1 MTPQRAEKCQPVQV
15 TSSGSTSAADRG
27 PNYFRKKH
35 ETWCEGRASTVTSRA
50 PPYVGLEATNPLVFN
65 GIYKLFSRDLAI
77 DLGTANTLIYA
88 RGMGIVSNEPSV
100 VAVQQDSRGG
110 KRVLAVGKD
119 AKEMLGR
126 TPGNIV
132 AIRPMK
138 DGVIADFEITAA
150 MLKHFIQTA
159 HNRKTLV
166 KPRIIIG
173 IPSGITEVE
182 RRAVREAAESANAR
196 EVYLIEQPMAA
207 AIGAGLPITEPSGN
221 MIVDI
226 GGGTSDVAVIS
237 LSGIVYAKSVRV
249 GGDKMDEAII
259 QHIKRKYN
267 LLIGERTAE
276 LIKMGIGNAYP
287 SDEVLT
293 MDIKGRDL
301 VAGVP
306 RTLTVSS
313 DEIRDALAEPV
324 NAIVEAVKV
333 TLERTPPE
341 LAGDIADRGIVLAG
355 GGALLK
361 NLDQLLREETGLPV
375 FLAEDPLSAVVMGAG
390 KALEELDV
398 LRKVCLPA

>member
-1 MTPQRAEKCQPVQV
+1 MF
-15 TSSGSTSAADRG
+15 DWLH
-27 PNYFRKKH
+27 N
-35 ETWCEGRASTVTSRA
+35 
-50 PPYVGLEATNPLVFN
+50 
-65 GIYKLFSRDLAI
+65 LFSRDLAI
-77 DLGTANTLIYA
+77 DLGTANTLIYI
-88 RGMGIVSNEPSV
+88 RGSGIVSNEPSV
-100 VAVQQDSRGG
+100 VAVQQDARGG
-110 KRVLAVGKD
+110 KKVLAVGKE

-150 MLKHFIQTA
+150 MLRYFIHTA
-159 HNRKTLV
+159 HNRKALV
-166 KPRIIIG
+166 KPRIVIG

-182 RRAVREAAESANAR
+182 RRAVREAAENAGAR

-207 AIGAGLPITEPSGN
+207 AIGAGLPVTEPSGN

-237 LSGIVYAKSVRV
+237 LSGIVYAKSVRI
-249 GGDKMDEAII
+249 GGDKLDEAII
-259 QHIKRKYN
+259 QYVKRKYN

-276 LIKMGIGNAYP
+276 LIKMGIGTAYP
-287 SDEVLT
+287 TEEAMT
-293 MDIKGRDL
+293 MEIKGRDL

-306 RTLTVSS
+306 RTLTVTS
-313 DEIRDALAEPV
+313 DEIREALAEPV
-324 NAIVEAVKV
+324 NGIVEAVKM

-361 NLDQLLREETGLPV
+361 NLDTLLREETGLPV

-390 KALEELDV
+390 KALESLDILKQV
-398 LRKVCLPA
+398 TTPG

>member
-1 MTPQRAEKCQPVQV
+1 MFDWLYQ
-15 TSSGSTSAADRG
+15 
-27 PNYFRKKH
+27 
-35 ETWCEGRASTVTSRA
+35 
-50 PPYVGLEATNPLVFN
+50 
-65 GIYKLFSRDLAI
+65 LFSRDLAI
-77 DLGTANTLIYA
+77 DLGTANTLIYV
-88 RGMGIVSNEPSV
+88 RGQGIVANEPSV
-100 VAVQQDSRGG
+100 VAVQQESRGG
-110 KRVLAVGKD
+110 KRVLAVGRE

-150 MLKHFIQTA
+150 MLRHFIQSA
-159 HNRKTLV
+159 HNRKALV

-182 RRAVREAAESANAR
+182 KRAVREAAENAGAR

-237 LSGIVYAKSVRV
+237 LSGIVYAKSVRI
-249 GGDKMDEAII
+249 GGDKLDEAII
-259 QHIKRKYN
+259 QHVKRKYN

-276 LIKMGIGNAYP
+276 LIKMGIGTAYP
-287 SDEVLT
+287 TDEVLT

-313 DEIRDALAEPV
+313 DEIRDALSEPV
-324 NAIVEAVKV
+324 NGIVDAVKV

-361 NLDQLLREETGLPV
+361 NLDTLLREETGLPV
-375 FLAEDPLSAVVMGAG
+375 FLAEDPLSAVVIGAG
-390 KALEELDV
+390 KALEELEI
-398 LRKVCLPA
+398 LRQVTTQT